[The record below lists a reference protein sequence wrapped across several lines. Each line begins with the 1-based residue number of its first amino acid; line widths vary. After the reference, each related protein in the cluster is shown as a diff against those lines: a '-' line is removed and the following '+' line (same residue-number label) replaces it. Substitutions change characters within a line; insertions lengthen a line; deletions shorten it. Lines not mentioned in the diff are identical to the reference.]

1 MKFKSALRSSFAAIT
16 LLANLPAHALLINAT
31 FGTGYNAQDQA
42 AVNTA
47 ISYFDAAVTNN
58 VTVNIDFSNM
68 GSGLGSS
75 TQNRYGISYAN
86 LRSALYA
93 SATSAN
99 DLSAANSLST
109 GSFDPS
115 TGASI
120 VNITHADCI
129 ALGLGCGA
137 AIGGYDGS
145 IGINLGITDPTRS
158 DGISAG
164 YYDLVSVASHEIDE
178 ILGIGG
184 AGSLLGSNGINGIGI
199 LDLFRYTS
207 AGTRTYTTSGDNAYF
222 SINGGTTDVARFN
235 NDGVGDYGDWHT
247 SATPQVQDAYGTPGV
262 QVNMGTAEL
271 TALDVVGWTLAS
283 GTSSSVP
290 EPATYLLL
298 LAALPGLWLNRRRSS
313 KKA

>member
-1 MKFKSALRSSFAAIT
+1 MKFKSALRSSLAAIT

-31 FGTGYNAQDQA
+31 FGTGYNVADVA

-47 ISYFDAAVTNN
+47 ISYFENIVTNN

-68 GSGLGSS
+68 SSGLGSS
-75 TQNRYGISYAN
+75 SQYLYGIGYSTLHN
-86 LRSALYA
+86 ALYA

-99 DLSAANSLST
+99 DISAANSLSN
-109 GSFDPS
+109 GSFDPT
-115 TGASI
+115 TGAST
-120 VNITHADCI
+120 VYITHADCA

-158 DGISAG
+158 DGISAS

-184 AGSLLGSNGINGIGI
+184 PGSLLGITGFNSIGI

-207 AGTRTYTTSGDNAYF
+207 VGTRTYTTSGDNAYF
-222 SINGGTTDVARFN
+222 SINGGTNNVARFN

-271 TALDVVGWTLAS
+271 TAPTWLAGLS
-283 GTSSSVP
+283 
-290 EPATYLLL
+290 PATYLNP
-298 LAALPGLWLNRRRSS
+298 AAIC
-313 KKA
+313 

>member
-1 MKFKSALRSSFAAIT
+1 MKFKSALRSTFAAIT

-31 FGTGYNAQDQA
+31 FGTGYTSQDQVA
-42 AVNTA
+42 INTA
-47 ISYFDAAVTNN
+47 ISYFKSTLTNN
-58 VTVNIDFSNM
+58 VTVNIDFSSM
-68 GSGLGSS
+68 SSGLGSS
-75 TQNRYGISYAN
+75 SQYLYGINYAN
-86 LRSALYA
+86 LHNALYA

-99 DLSAANSLST
+99 DLSAANSLSN

-115 TGASI
+115 TGATNI
-120 VNITHADCI
+120 GITHADCA
-129 ALGLGCGA
+129 ALGLNCGA

-145 IGINLGITDPTRS
+145 IGINLGLTDPTRS

-184 AGSLLGSNGINGIGI
+184 PGSLLGRGFPSNIIGI

-207 AGTRTYTTSGDNAYF
+207 VGTRTYTTSGDNAYF

-235 NDGVGDYGDWHT
+235 NDGFGDYGDWHT
-247 SATPQVQDAYGTPGV
+247 SLTPQVQDAYGTPGV

-271 TALDVVGWTLAS
+271 TALDVIGWTLAS
-283 GTSSSVP
+283 NIP
-290 EPATYLLL
+290 EPSTYLLL
-298 LAALPGLWLNRRRSS
+298 FAALPGLWFNRRQSPKPS
-313 KKA
+313 